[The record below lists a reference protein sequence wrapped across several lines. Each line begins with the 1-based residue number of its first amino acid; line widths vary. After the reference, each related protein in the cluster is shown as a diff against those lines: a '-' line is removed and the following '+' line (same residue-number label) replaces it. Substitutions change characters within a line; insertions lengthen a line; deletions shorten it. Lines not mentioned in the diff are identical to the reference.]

1 VARREKIDRSLQ
13 VRLEEF
19 ERRLFVLKI
28 DYEKYFSGL
37 ERIEPLRERDDL
49 RRLLRELNRLPIT
62 ATRQKHRLRSLRARF
77 SSMELYWTRN
87 LVQIERGTHRKMKFR
102 ANLSERRREA
112 SGQVPEAAPKV
123 RKPSPEDRE
132 NAAYKQVF
140 DKYVSARRKC
150 GQSDDL
156 AFESIRDVLKK
167 QVRTIKSRYRCKS
180 VKFRVTVEDGKAKVK
195 AVPLR

>member
-1 VARREKIDRSLQ
+1 MARREKIDRSLQ

-49 RRLLRELNRLPIT
+49 RRLLRELTRLPIT

-102 ANLSERRREA
+102 ANLSARRREA
-112 SGQVPEAAPKV
+112 AAQMPEAAPKV
-123 RKPSPEDRE
+123 KKPSPEERE

-140 DKYVSARRKC
+140 DKYVNARRKC

-180 VKFRVTVEDGKAKVK
+180 VKFRVTVENGKAKVK